1 MPSNIDFAILID
13 FITALA
19 VVGGIAFGVLEIR
32 HMSQNRRDFAAFD
45 IVRAA
50 QTQEVRQAVRRILS
64 LPENADPAS
73 IRSDPELF
81 DAALA
86 VDVVCEMWGSLVF
99 EGVAELHML
108 DRMIGGWV
116 RGTWKRLH
124 VWVESE
130 REITGNPNIAEWWQW
145 LYERLEEDPDP
156 GKVIGAHIAYRGK
169 KRR

>member
-1 MPSNIDFAILID
+1 MPISIDFATIID
-13 FITALA
+13 FITAIA
-19 VVGGIAFGVLEIR
+19 VVGGIAFGIIEIR
-32 HMSQNRRDFAAFD
+32 HMSRNRRDFAAFD

-50 QTQEVRQAVRRILS
+50 QTQEVRQAVSRILS
-64 LPENADPAS
+64 LQEDSDPDM

-81 DAALA
+81 DAALE
-86 VDVVCEMWGSLVF
+86 VDVVCEMWGSLVY

-116 RGTWKRLH
+116 RGTWVRLRL
-124 VWVESE
+124 WVESE

-156 GKVIGAHIAYRGK
+156 GKEIGAHIAYRGK